1 MTVIN
6 GETQQQEDN
15 IKEMSMPCQ
24 IILKLDEI
32 NLNTFFLKLNDD
44 LQFHEIKTK
53 QQTKKFERLM
63 RGPLH

>member
-6 GETQQQEDN
+6 GEIQQQEDN
-15 IKEMSMPCQ
+15 IKEMSMPCR

-32 NLNTFFLKLNDD
+32 NLNTFFLKLDDD

-53 QQTKKFERLM
+53 QQKSLRD
-63 RGPLH
+63 

>member
-1 MTVIN
+1 
-6 GETQQQEDN
+6 
-15 IKEMSMPCQ
+15 MPCQ